1 MNLLWPEALGV
12 TGTALWTTF
21 PQELRTRSPDQLRS
35 GQPVLDR
42 LQFARRIPMMTNP
55 AFAIKLEVSQLVEQ
69 QIETLRRESALT
81 SAELLD
87 YRMRA
92 EKIKILYQEL
102 DRIGRRRVELPWRRA
117 S

>member
-1 MNLLWPEALGV
+1 MGSEGLGL
-12 TGTALWTTF
+12 TGTALCPLF
-21 PQELRTRSPDQLRS
+21 HRNYGSVHRIQLRS
-35 GQPVLDR
+35 GQAVLDR

-55 AFAIKLEVSQLVEQ
+55 AFAIKLEVSQLVEL
-69 QIETLRRESALT
+69 QIETLRQDSALT

>member
-1 MNLLWPEALGV
+1 
-12 TGTALWTTF
+12 
-21 PQELRTRSPDQLRS
+21 
-35 GQPVLDR
+35 
-42 LQFARRIPMMTNP
+42 MMTNP
-55 AFAIKLEVSQLVEQ
+55 AFAIKLEVSQLVEL
-69 QIETLRRESALT
+69 QIETLRQDSALT

-102 DRIGRRRVELPWRRA
+102 DRIGRMRVELPWRRA

>member
-1 MNLLWPEALGV
+1 
-12 TGTALWTTF
+12 
-21 PQELRTRSPDQLRS
+21 
-35 GQPVLDR
+35 
-42 LQFARRIPMMTNP
+42 MMTNP
-55 AFAIKLEVSQLVEQ
+55 AFAIKLEVSQLVEL
-69 QIETLRRESALT
+69 QIETLRQESALT

-102 DRIGRRRVELPWRRA
+102 DRIGRRHVELPWRRA

>member
-1 MNLLWPEALGV
+1 LI
-12 TGTALWTTF
+12 
-21 PQELRTRSPDQLRS
+21 EL
-35 GQPVLDR
+35 
-42 LQFARRIPMMTNP
+42 
-55 AFAIKLEVSQLVEQ
+55 
-69 QIETLRRESALT
+69 QIETLRQDSALT